1 MEEYLVGLLI
11 VAAGVSGGFFV
22 ASCHYLIDSVGQILA
37 VLKELRNSPPS
48 GENK

>member
-11 VAAGVSGGFFV
+11 VAAGVSGV
-22 ASCHYLIDSVGQILA
+22 ASCHYLIESVGQILA